1 MTFWTDLD
9 LCQSR
14 LGLSIWHRNARLLHL
29 WKQVVS
35 LHEWDNLCT
44 WTCDTCCVKLGLSF
58 MWFWLLIFS
67 FITGS
72 NGSTTFTSLPWGV
85 YRVRIV
91 TSAPNQT
98 QSVFRRRV
106 VIPRDPNYCAVNLI
120 NDGVVVSGN
129 NLMVHFQGLGP
140 VTGFECIVDRRTR
153 NPCKH
158 FN

>member
-1 MTFWTDLD
+1 M
-9 LCQSR
+9 
-14 LGLSIWHRNARLLHL
+14 
-29 WKQVVS
+29 
-35 LHEWDNLCT
+35 
-44 WTCDTCCVKLGLSF
+44 
-58 MWFWLLIFS
+58 
-67 FITGS
+67 
-72 NGSTTFTSLPWGV
+72 
-85 YRVRIV
+85 RIV